1 MSTLNVVDNT
11 QRMEEILNNVS
22 IVHVLVNVWSARA
35 KIGKEEL
42 PSTVTDMLPPEGLAT
57 LGTKR
62 LFNPDKIRPF
72 NSIRSKVSAYLDLY
86 GVRVLGGWAIPNSTI
101 DVVMNELADINNMF
115 DDLLADFENSYEEG
129 VREWAETFP
138 EYQTLLY
145 NSVPSIEQVRD
156 KFKFSVSKFKVSPQ
170 FEDNSGDFVNDV
182 TNLDKTLLERT
193 AVDLQ
198 EAYKQSLSK
207 TKVFSERSFNC
218 VDKIVD
224 KLDSFAFTNPDA
236 YLLAQLLRKEINTV
250 RDNVQ
255 DDAYTSKFVT
265 MVGMCVNADALGVL
279 LNSNKDDS
287 NSLMLTNDLVLPA
300 ELQVVE
306 VPKAKSAQD
315 MPTLAHTPTQD
326 ILTPVPAQDM
336 PTLAHTPTQDMPIL
350 AHTPAQDMPILA
362 HTPAQDMP
370 TPVAMPTPTPVD
382 AMGLLQN
389 LVDIPNT
396 QANNNIIDTDALLKG
411 IL

>member
-1 MSTLNVVDNT
+1 MNTLNVVDNT

-42 PSTVTDMLPPEGLAT
+42 PSTVTSLLPPEGLAT

-101 DVVMNELADINNMF
+101 DVVMSELADINNMF
-115 DDLLADFENSYEEG
+115 DDLLADFEDSYEDG

-138 EYQTLLY
+138 EYKTLLY
-145 NSVPSIEQVRD
+145 NSVPSISQVRD
-156 KFKFSVSKFKVSPQ
+156 KFKFSVSKFRVSPQ
-170 FEDNSGDFVNDV
+170 FDDNSGDFVSDI
-182 TNLDKTLLERT
+182 TNLDKTLLERI
-193 AVDLQ
+193 AVELQ
-198 EAYKQSLSK
+198 EAYKQALSK

-218 VDKIVD
+218 IDKIVD

-236 YLLAQLLRKEINTV
+236 YLLAQLLRKEINNA
-250 RDNVQ
+250 RDNLQ
-255 DDAYTSKFVT
+255 DEEVINKFVT
-265 MVGMCVNADALGVL
+265 MIGMCVNADALGVL

-287 NSLMLTNDLVLPA
+287 NSLMLTNELVLPA

-306 VPKAKSAQD
+306 VPVVNEQQD
-315 MPTLAHTPTQD
+315 VQVQVTPVQAIPTQA
-326 ILTPVPAQDM
+326 PQ
-336 PTLAHTPTQDMPIL
+336 TQQVDAL
-350 AHTPAQDMPILA
+350 SLLNNLQTAT
-362 HTPAQDMP
+362 P
-370 TPVAMPTPTPVD
+370 TPVAMPTPIPTPININ
-382 AMGLLQN
+382 AN
-389 LVDIPNT
+389 L
-396 QANNNIIDTDALLKG
+396 IDTDALLKG